1 MDYNHQ
7 NHDGKQLTLKI
18 HPKILSS
25 NLSFNQKLILGLHY
39 TFSKKKGYNMLSITE
54 MGLMFDLHRN
64 VVSYCR
70 KRLIH
75 DGYIKKEGRKYILT
89 DLYKQIQ
96 VKDLREIL
104 IPHQIYSD
112 KHLTAGA
119 KLLWSEYNSISG
131 GVRKY
136 FAKRE
141 YTAKRLDASVE
152 SITNWTKLLNDNKL
166 LKLYKHNIG
175 YCKSQKVVV
184 TIDFNKRKTFAKN
197 RLTRDPDQ
205 LRSWDMDLL
214 DYND

>member
-7 NHDGKQLTLKI
+7 IHDGKQLTLKI

-25 NLSFNQKLILGLHY
+25 NLSFNEKLILGLHY
-39 TFSKKKGYNMLSITE
+39 TFSKKKGYNILSINR

-119 KLLWSEYNSISG
+119 KLLWG
-131 GVRKY
+131 
-136 FAKRE
+136 
-141 YTAKRLDASVE
+141 
-152 SITNWTKLLNDNKL
+152 
-166 LKLYKHNIG
+166 
-175 YCKSQKVVV
+175 
-184 TIDFNKRKTFAKN
+184 
-197 RLTRDPDQ
+197 
-205 LRSWDMDLL
+205 
-214 DYND
+214 